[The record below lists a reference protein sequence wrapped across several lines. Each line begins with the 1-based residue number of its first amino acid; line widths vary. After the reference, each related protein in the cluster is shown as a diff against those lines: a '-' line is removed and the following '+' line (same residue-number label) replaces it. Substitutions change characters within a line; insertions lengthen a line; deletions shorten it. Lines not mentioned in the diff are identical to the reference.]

1 MSEIIESPTA
11 NVISNPADRKKLRGM
26 LEEVV
31 EILKSME
38 DKKIQKKIIIDEI
51 KRQFGITA
59 GQASGLAATIHRENF
74 AEKQAASS
82 EFEALYETV
91 MLTAQAQREIEE
103 AKPKFTAA
111 DIDKAVMAFNPDT
124 DGED

>member
-1 MSEIIESPTA
+1 MSEIIESPAA

-31 EILKSME
+31 VILGAIE
-38 DKKIQKKIIIDEI
+38 DRKIQKKILIDEI

-59 GQASGLAATIHRENF
+59 GQASALASTIHRENF
-74 AEKQAASS
+74 AEKQAASN

-91 MLTAQAQREIEE
+91 MLTAQAIREIEE
-103 AKPKFTAA
+103 AKPKFTSA
-111 DIDKAVMAFNPDT
+111 DVDNAVMAFNPD
-124 DGED
+124 DAE